1 MAEYVHTNGTDL
13 GKCVVIDNVRYG
25 PSNYAA
31 LASNGDILEVAS
43 PPSKSDSQTLDWDS
57 GSVVNG
63 KWQRWTLRDKTD
75 AELLVEVR
83 GTRNGLLEET
93 DFYALSDVVMS
104 DAMTTYRQDLRDL
117 PATVD
122 LTNIVYPDKPE

>member
-1 MAEYVHTNGTDL
+1 MAEYVLNGNIIGNSVTIN
-13 GKCVVIDNVRYG
+13 GVSYPKQA
-25 PSNYAA
+25 YAT
-31 LASNGDILEVAS
+31 LASNGDILEVAAT
-43 PPSKSDSQTLDWDS
+43 PSKSDSQILDWDS

>member
-1 MAEYVHTNGTDL
+1 MEYVLDGNIVGDSVT
-13 GKCVVIDNVRYG
+13 IDGVNH
-25 PSNYAA
+25 PKQAYASLEA
-31 LASNGDILEVAS
+31 AGEILEVVET
-43 PPSKSDSQTLDWDS
+43 PTLSKGQTLDWGS
-57 GSVVNG
+57 GSVVDG

-83 GTRNGLLEET
+83 NIRNILLEET
-93 DFYALSDVVMS
+93 DFYALSDVEMS